1 MLMCPDGLALS
12 LIRLTMKSWQ
22 CASEAWRLIAPNDF
36 NASLVCPGGNFDNG
50 AKLPNIARVETI
62 FVYALS
68 AGENGR

>member
-1 MLMCPDGLALS
+1 VPGWACIELDQIDDEELAM
-12 LIRLTMKSWQ
+12 RLT
-22 CASEAWRLIAPNDF
+22 EAWRLIAPNDF
-36 NASLVCPGGNFDNG
+36 KASLVCPAGNFDNG